1 MTKIILQEKYTTKL
15 VKENALYITR
25 GTNGGLSLVD
35 IDFNVY
41 LVFDPT
47 NTILSV
53 YSNSNSTIFKNN
65 KNNNSFICKI
75 SNIRSIEIGRFKSM
89 WVSIYTLRIQEKN
102 GIIRRIVK

>member
-65 KNNNSFICKI
+65 KNN
-75 SNIRSIEIGRFKSM
+75 G
-89 WVSIYTLRIQEKN
+89 
-102 GIIRRIVK
+102 